1 MPSFFFDYKKG
12 IINVDTI
19 YTSIYN
25 EINNQ
30 RQNYMKELNI
40 NSYQGG
46 RYMSDI
52 IEIKNISKDY
62 GNGKGIFDINLSVR
76 KGEVFGFLGPNGAG
90 KTTTIRNLMGFIR
103 PDKGSCNIGGL
114 DCYKDASKIQEKL
127 GYLAGEIVFLDDL
140 TGKQMLEFIASMKGI
155 TDKSK
160 MYELME
166 MFELD
171 SKGKVK
177 KMSKGMKQ
185 KIGIICAF
193 MNDPDVII
201 LDEPTSGLDPLMQ
214 NRFIDLILDEKKRG
228 KTIFM
233 SSHIFEE
240 IERTCDRTAII
251 KDGKIVA
258 IEDMENLRQ
267 KKSKYYTVTFN
278 SEEDANK
285 FENEDL
291 NIMERKGTKIKVGV
305 KGEIVTFIKLLSKYQ
320 IKDLDVETQT
330 LEELFLHFYGGEK

>member
-1 MPSFFFDYKKG
+1 
-12 IINVDTI
+12 
-19 YTSIYN
+19 
-25 EINNQ
+25 
-30 RQNYMKELNI
+30 
-40 NSYQGG
+40 
-46 RYMSDI
+46 MSNI

-62 GNGKGIFDINLSVR
+62 GNGKGIFDVNISVK

-90 KTTTIRNLMGFIR
+90 KTTTIRNLMGFTR
-103 PDKGSCNIGGL
+103 PDEGHCSINGL
-114 DCYKDASKIQEKL
+114 DCYHNAEKIQENL
-127 GYLAGEIVFLDDL
+127 GYLAGEIVFLEDL

-155 TDKSK
+155 KDKSK

-166 MFELD
+166 LFELD
-171 SKGKVK
+171 PKGKVK

-193 MNDPDVII
+193 MNDPEVII

-214 NRFIDLILDEKKRG
+214 NRFVDLILEEKKKG

-240 IERTCDRTAII
+240 IEKTCDRTAII

-258 IEDMENLRQ
+258 VEDMEDLRE
-267 KKSKYYTVTFN
+267 KKSKFYIVTF
-278 SEEDANK
+278 SSIEETDRFVK
-285 FENEDL
+285 ENI
-291 NIMERKGTKIKVGV
+291 NIKERDDTKVKVGV
-305 KGEIVTFIKLLSKYQ
+305 RGEVLPFIELLSSYKV
-320 IKDLDVETQT
+320 KDLDIQTQT